1 MEFVMEM
8 AGAEQIEELVEI
20 MERRCPKRTEK
31 GMVCSGRQSLS
42 VRRAS
47 GKQFCDSGQR
57 AGKSGSGRFFCR
69 ALS

>member
-20 MERRCPKRTEK
+20 MEDAARNVQKK

-47 GKQFCDSGQR
+47 GKQFCHSGQR
-57 AGKSGSGRFFCR
+57 AGKSGSGRLFCR